1 MVARFNGVEEVVS
14 SNLAAPTGKNAA
26 SVIDAAFLFGK
37 RQVPQDLTG
46 FSEKVN
52 MNIDNEATVDTATKL
67 ERAKRLQ
74 RILSLVSLILGLGL
88 CIMAISVDFVDRSS
102 TPGFG
107 AVQMLQFLLGVS
119 CLTLTGFVYLYTL
132 RQPDAPKS
140 LQADIG
146 IRLGATGLV
155 FMYVAGFA
163 DLIGIGTH
171 VDPSFSR
178 PFAGPLQLAGLFLG
192 VFSISAG
199 MLLYHSSRRISG
211 GRSSMD
217 FLVNDGSDQEEP
229 TAQS

>member
-1 MVARFNGVEEVVS
+1 
-14 SNLAAPTGKNAA
+14 
-26 SVIDAAFLFGK
+26 
-37 RQVPQDLTG
+37 
-46 FSEKVN
+46 
-52 MNIDNEATVDTATKL
+52 MNDQDTATQNNKSKAD
-67 ERAKRLQ
+67 RAIQVQ
-74 RILSLVSLILGLGL
+74 RILILIFFVLGAGL
-88 CIMAISVDFVDRSS
+88 CVMAVSVDYIGLDL

-119 CLTLTGFVYLYTL
+119 CLTLAGFLYLYTL
-132 RQPDAPKS
+132 RQADVSKS

-171 VDPSFSR
+171 VNPSFTR

-192 VFSISAG
+192 TITIIAG

-211 GRSSMD
+211 GRSSMG
-217 FLVNDGSDQEEP
+217 FLVNGNGSKDEA
-229 TAQS
+229 TAQN

>member
-1 MVARFNGVEEVVS
+1 MN
-14 SNLAAPTGKNAA
+14 NQDAPTQNTHP
-26 SVIDAAFLFGK
+26 D
-37 RQVPQDLTG
+37 
-46 FSEKVN
+46 
-52 MNIDNEATVDTATKL
+52 VD
-67 ERAKRLQ
+67 RAKRLQ
-74 RILSLVSLILGLGL
+74 RLLALVFFILGIILCLMAVSLDYLGLDL
-88 CIMAISVDFVDRSS
+88 

-119 CLTLTGFVYLYTL
+119 CLTLAGFLYLYTL

-171 VDPSFSR
+171 VNPSFSR
-178 PFAGPLQLAGLFLG
+178 PFSGPLQLAGLFLG
-192 VFSISAG
+192 TISIIVG

-211 GRSSMD
+211 GRSSMEFIMNGTGD
-217 FLVNDGSDQEEP
+217 EDKDPMEQNQVGKIDSVR
-229 TAQS
+229 